1 MKHLS
6 FHKLLFIRILLIIT
20 LAVVALILYNKH
32 LLYTVF
38 FLGFCIL
45 FILIEI
51 YFLSKKHYENIDRIV
66 LAMLYDDFSLLSK
79 KSQNNK
85 TFEHLQSLY
94 KKLQDKQKE
103 HESKELIY
111 LNILNNIETGIII
124 FEKEENTWKI
134 FLMNDYFSNYFSVP
148 KTHTLKSLSKM
159 IPNLCAHLENLHFK
173 ESKSTVE
180 IKLENENK
188 QTFIIKTSL
197 AKNREATYY
206 IVTLDLIQNV
216 LEKKEKEAWIN
227 LMKII
232 THELMNSLTPIH
244 SLAYNIQEITTQKE
258 LSKEDREDLDLS
270 IRTIINRSNHLQHF
284 IDNYRKLTMLPSP
297 IKKPTA
303 VLAILNNSIET
314 MSPILKL
321 NHITLQTDFSSDQQL
336 LWDTAQMEQVFINL
350 LTNSI
355 HSLKESELKKIKIVT
370 SIKNNRYY
378 IEIIDTGIGIPEEI
392 KDKIFIPFYTT
403 RKEGGGIGLPL
414 SKNIVELHQG
424 YLSYSQ
430 RNKQT
435 VFMLSFP
442 LEN

>member
-51 YFLSKKHYENIDRIV
+51 YFLSKKHYENIDQIV

-355 HSLKESELKKIKIVT
+355 HSLKESELKKIKIAT